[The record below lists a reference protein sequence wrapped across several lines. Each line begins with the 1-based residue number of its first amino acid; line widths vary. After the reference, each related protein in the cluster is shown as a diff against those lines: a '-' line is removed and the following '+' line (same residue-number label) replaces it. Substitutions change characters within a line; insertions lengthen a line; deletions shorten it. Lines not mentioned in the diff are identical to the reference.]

1 MTHLLTFDTI
11 HAEAQ
16 QEAFTQLND
25 AGRRVLVV
33 FSHVLLTHF
42 HNNQNIRK
50 GAFTQLSHS
59 SPDGSPRRV
68 FINSNQGGKNSLP
81 VTGRLASANMKSNST
96 NLVLIIS

>member
-1 MTHLLTFDTI
+1 MTYVSIFDTI

-16 QEAFTQLND
+16 QEAFAQLKN

-33 FSHVLLTHF
+33 FSHVFSTHYL
-42 HNNQNIRK
+42 NNNKIRK

-81 VTGRLASANMKSNST
+81 VTGRNASANMKSNLT